1 MVMKATIFNG
11 SPKKGDSLGVIT
23 SFMAGRMRA
32 EGTEVKEFLL
42 YFMNI
47 KGCIDC
53 GVTRPDD
60 ELKQLI
66 DELTASEVVV
76 FAFPVY
82 RWNMSGALS
91 AFVEELHS
99 YCKYDDALAESL
111 GGRKAFVVMV
121 AESGENIADE
131 AIEHMKMFFAKFN
144 IGYGGSFSVPFA
156 DKEKVTD
163 GDHKAAAEDF
173 AERMLN

>member
-1 MVMKATIFNG
+1 MKATIFNG

-23 SFMAGRMRA
+23 SFMAERMRT
-32 EGTEVKEFLL
+32 EGAEVKEFPL

-53 GVTRPDD
+53 GITRPDD

-91 AFVEELHS
+91 AFVEELHG
-99 YCKYDDALAESL
+99 YCKYDEALAESL
-111 GGRKAFVVMV
+111 GGRKAFIVTV
-121 AESGENIADE
+121 AESEENIVDE
-131 AIEHMKMFFAKFN
+131 AVEHMKMFFTKFN
-144 IGYGGSFSVPFA
+144 MTYGGSFAVPFA
-156 DKEKVTD
+156 DKEKVA
-163 GDHKAAAEDF
+163 GEKYKAEAESF
-173 AERMLN
+173 AERINN